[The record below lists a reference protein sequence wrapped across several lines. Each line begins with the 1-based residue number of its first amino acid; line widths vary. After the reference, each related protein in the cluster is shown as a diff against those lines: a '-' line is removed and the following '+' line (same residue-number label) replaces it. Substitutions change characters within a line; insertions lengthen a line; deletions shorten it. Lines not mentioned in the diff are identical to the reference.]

1 MRKLKLQ
8 MQVSVDGYVAGPN
21 GEMDWMVWDW
31 DDELKNYVK
40 EITAPV
46 DCILLGRVLAE
57 GFIPHWAAAAT
68 SADPKENNDFAQ
80 IMHNTHKVVFSK
92 TLKQSKWNNTDLASG
107 KIEEEVDKLKNNSGK
122 DLITYGGAG
131 LASSLIKLG
140 LIDEYHVFVNPAV
153 LGTGMPIWKE
163 VQNQAKLK
171 LIKTSTSKTGIVVL
185 CYEPVR

>member
-92 TLKQSKWNNTDLASG
+92 TLKNLN
-107 KIEEEVDKLKNNSGK
+107 
-122 DLITYGGAG
+122 
-131 LASSLIKLG
+131 
-140 LIDEYHVFVNPAV
+140 
-153 LGTGMPIWKE
+153 GTTPIWRAE
-163 VQNQAKLK
+163 RLK
-171 LIKTSTSKTGIVVL
+171 RRSTN
-185 CYEPVR
+185 